1 MLRAIDMPERG
12 GDTIWA
18 STYAAYDALSPTMQ
32 ELLVGLTAFHDMGLG
47 TAFVSKAG
55 AELTAKAA
63 ELCPGAEHPVV
74 RTHPVTGRK
83 HLYVNRGFTRRIVG
97 LNPAESDT
105 LLEFLYRHCEH
116 PNFQVRYEW
125 TVGDVAIWDE
135 RPTMH
140 FAVSDH
146 YPLRREMARATVV

>member
-1 MLRAIDMPERG
+1 
-12 GDTIWA
+12 
-18 STYAAYDALSPTMQ
+18 
-32 ELLVGLTAFHDMGLG
+32 
-47 TAFVSKAG
+47 VSKAG

-63 ELCPGAEHPVV
+63 ELCPGAEHSVV

-97 LNPAESDT
+97 LNPSESDA